1 MFTLAGQLC
10 SNLSE
15 LQYIQLSELIQK
27 VEDTLRGVFGNEQYW
42 IVAEISGHKFYANN
56 DRHYFEFIEK
66 SSTSNEPVTK
76 IRGVA
81 WVAGAQKIKLFET
94 ETGQQFTNGLQV
106 LVKVKLEFH
115 KVFGMQLVLLD
126 IDPTFTLGKLE
137 LQRRETLFKLA
148 THHAE
153 IIQLIGDTYVTRNKQ
168 TPFNAV
174 IQCIAIIGSP
184 NSEGYIDFTHT
195 IANNQFGYKFV
206 IDIYQST
213 VQGGDAEFEL
223 IQCLIAIHKST
234 KKYDAVVIIRG
245 GGAKSDFLVFDK
257 YKLSLAIAKFPIP
270 VITGI
275 GHTNDVSIVDMM
287 AHTNTKTPTKAAEFI
302 ISHNRQFE
310 EDIMALQKTAVIKS
324 QQLLSK
330 HIQFIHATNTIII
343 NQSRLYIGLHKDAL
357 NGIQQIVTNKTKGL
371 LYHLQTDL
379 VNLLNQILSQPKI
392 TTANKQNELN
402 NQINN
407 IKIFS
412 HKYLVNQKG
421 YVGHFVSLIN
431 MMRPENILKKGFAI
445 IKQNGVIISSSDKIK
460 QGDELSITMEK
471 HIIST
476 TVNSKSDN
484 EGTNL

>member
-1 MFTLAGQLC
+1 M
-10 SNLSE
+10 
-15 LQYIQLSELIQK
+15 
-27 VEDTLRGVFGNEQYW
+27 
-42 IVAEISGHKFYANN
+42 
-56 DRHYFEFIEK
+56 
-66 SSTSNEPVTK
+66 
-76 IRGVA
+76 
-81 WVAGAQKIKLFET
+81 
-94 ETGQQFTNGLQV
+94 
-106 LVKVKLEFH
+106 
-115 KVFGMQLVLLD
+115 
-126 IDPTFTLGKLE
+126 
-137 LQRRETLFKLA
+137 
-148 THHAE
+148 
-153 IIQLIGDTYVTRNKQ
+153 
-168 TPFNAV
+168 
-174 IQCIAIIGSP
+174 
-184 NSEGYIDFTHT
+184 
-195 IANNQFGYKFV
+195 
-206 IDIYQST
+206 
-213 VQGGDAEFEL
+213 
-223 IQCLIAIHKST
+223 
-234 KKYDAVVIIRG
+234 IIRG

-431 MMRPENILKKGFAI
+431 MMRPENILKKDLPLSNKMALLSAVAI
-445 IKQNGVIISSSDKIK
+445 RLNRV
-460 QGDELSITMEK
+460 M
-471 HIIST
+471 
-476 TVNSKSDN
+476 N
-484 EGTNL
+484 

>member
-1 MFTLAGQLC
+1 
-10 SNLSE
+10 LSE
-15 LQYIQLSELIQK
+15 LQHIKLSELIQK
-27 VEDTLRGVFGNEQYW
+27 VEDTLRNTFGNEQYW

-66 SSTSNEPVTK
+66 SATSNDPVTK
-76 IRGVA
+76 IRGVS
-81 WVAGAQKIKLFET
+81 WVSGSQRIKVFEK
-94 ETGQQFTNGLQV
+94 ETGQLFTNGIQV
-106 LVKVKLEFH
+106 LVKVKIEFH
-115 KVFGMQLVLLD
+115 KVYGMQLVMLD
-126 IDPTFTLGKLE
+126 IDPSFTLGNLE
-137 LQRRETLFKLA
+137 LQRRETLQKLI
-148 THHAE
+148 TNHAD
-153 IIQLIGDTYVTRNKQ
+153 IVTKIGDEYVTRNKKI
-168 TPFNAV
+168 TLHRV
-174 IQCIAIIGSP
+174 IQKIALIGSP

-195 IANNQFGYKFV
+195 IASNLFQYKFE

-213 VQGGDAEFEL
+213 VQGGDAEVEL
-223 IQCLIAIHKST
+223 IERLFAIHKNE
-234 KKYDAVVIIRG
+234 KQYDCVVIIRG

-257 YKLSLAIAKFPIP
+257 FRLSLAVAKFSVP

-275 GHTNDVSIVDMM
+275 GHHNDVSIVDMM

-310 EDIMALQKTAVIKS
+310 EDILALQKSAVIKS

-330 HIQFIHATNTIII
+330 HIQAINATNTIII

-357 NGIQQIVTNKTKGL
+357 TGIQQIVTNKTKGL

-392 TTANKQNELN
+392 TTANRQNELN

-445 IKQNGVIISSSDKIK
+445 ISTKGSIISNSDDI
-460 QGDELSITMEK
+460 QTGDDITITMEK

-476 TVNSKSDN
+476 TVNYKKDN
-484 EGTNL
+484 DGTNL